1 MQQAVK
7 ISDFTSDRTDRFVI
21 QAKLGSGAMGEVFL
35 AEDRLLKRRV
45 ALKVI
50 RLDRSEDAAFHQR
63 MQKEAERASQLNDP
77 HIAAVYDLIEHDGRL
92 YLVMEYVEGE
102 TLRARMRQPLAP
114 AEFFSI
120 AEQCLEGIAA
130 AHQHFIAHCD

>member
-21 QAKLGSGAMGEVFL
+21 KAKLGSGAMGEVFL

-50 RLDRSEDAAFHQR
+50 RLDRSQDPAFHHR
-63 MQKEAERASQLNDP
+63 MQKEAERASQLNDA
-77 HIAAVYDLIEHDGRL
+77 HIAGIHDLIEQDGRL
-92 YLVMEYVEGE
+92 FLVMEYVEGQ
-102 TLRARMRQPLAP
+102 TLREKLREPLAT

-120 AEQCLEGIAA
+120 AEQ
-130 AHQHFIAHCD
+130 